1 MLRRSSRVLLDPR
14 CNSLNLSYHQPHRNL
29 HTMRRFKS
37 LFSSSSTAPTSPI
50 STSKTRVHH
59 NASFLFPLSPSL
71 YNHLQHHQKYPL
83 TTSTAASQAQ
93 PATTDDIGLD
103 EVMPGPFD
111 RGVFQ
116 TLGLSN
122 DPIARSGFDRLIQYR
137 ITPDLWLFG
146 VIDGHGSSSLC
157 AEYLC
162 DAFPVV
168 IQLLMSNGSGGSGSA
183 HHRLFN
189 PHTRLHSDSNCP
201 NKEETYLNTLREAFS
216 ICAKEWD
223 RMVTSC
229 ADDRRHTGAVA
240 LLALV
245 HGGQCYVASAGDC
258 RAVISVSDGTFR
270 SVNVPHRTDNPQ
282 ERLRVLS
289 RGGRIQSVSGV
300 LRVRG
305 VLIPTRAFGDISV
318 RTDFFGNLKDIIAP
332 EPDCVRVEP
341 RKEAKGR
348 HGKAYMLV
356 ASDGLWDTLPDR
368 VIVSTISEGLCNK
381 RSANDITQ
389 DLGRLALEQTD
400 DDISILMLVW

>member
-1 MLRRSSRVLLDPR
+1 MS
-14 CNSLNLSYHQPHRNL
+14 
-29 HTMRRFKS
+29 TGKS
-37 LFSSSSTAPTSPI
+37 
-50 STSKTRVHH
+50 RVHH
-59 NASFLFPLSPSL
+59 HASFLFPHSPSL
-71 YNHLQHHQKYPL
+71 HYHLQHHQKYPL
-83 TTSTAASQAQ
+83 TTSTAARQAQ

-116 TLGLSN
+116 TLGFPN

-137 ITPDLWLFG
+137 MTPDLWLFG

-168 IQLLMSNGSGGSGSA
+168 IQLLMNNGSDGSGSA
-183 HHRLFN
+183 HRRFN
-189 PHTRLHSDSNCP
+189 LHARLHSDSN
-201 NKEETYLNTLREAFS
+201 KEETYLSTLREAFS

-229 ADDRRHTGAVA
+229 ADDRRNSGAVA

-270 SVNVPHRTDNPQ
+270 SVNVPHRTDDPQ

-289 RGGRIQSVSGV
+289 RGGRIRSVSGV
-300 LRVRG
+300 LRVQG

-332 EPDCVRVEP
+332 EPECVRVEP
-341 RKEAKGR
+341 RKEAKGK

-356 ASDGLWDTLPDR
+356 ASDGLWDTLSDR
-368 VIVSTISEGLCNK
+368 VIASTISEGLSNK
-381 RSANDITQ
+381 RSANDIAQ